1 MGTFFSSVPAGLF
14 KPTQATA
21 NGVSQVQGTSIANT
35 LGNVLQSIATQ
46 NKTNADT
53 DKLIQDMTF
62 DQYKLP
68 LDLDNTMSA
77 TNLNNANVNRI
88 NKLTPLEAT
97 HQALQNKALSLT
109 NQTTEL
115 NSLLNEASRK
125 VTTSAIKSAVNSIM
139 TSNPGMSLQDATKAF
154 HSLSDKEQYSFI
166 QPFISDAVA
175 NNGVSDNIAKQLTA
189 NDIAQY
195 LSTFTRDNGTTNTNP
210 GHLSNMFSDSKNNE
224 SNNTKTNS
232 NGDIT
237 NPSNYTPG
245 EIKQYAGET
254 ASVDEALVEA
264 GRKPRTQEELIR
276 DMTFGNNLRQ
286 KYSDNLGIG
295 EWLDYDPNR
304 VYMEKQAWDNDV
316 NAYTAKYYPDL
327 IDTPETTGN
336 TTQINIPR
344 QINIPSLKFQDS
356 NKVTPLES
364 KTFKYNG
371 KEKPLYMDSIFGNK
385 DLNPLI
391 LGTDFSDLPNEFQ
404 EILNAYGVTKK
415 DWDTHWN
422 WGEINESRYDVLQRL
437 GLLDLNGNLADG
449 SPFNNMA
456 NLLDKVTQRGK
467 TAGDLASSMQSQL
480 QEHILNNIKSKYG
493 KESESIIQHLE
504 SNKIMP
510 LLLADKSDEEIKNG
524 LIQKGVSKEA
534 INELM
539 EIRDKSFTDGTTN
552 MIDTAK
558 GAMQFVANKLG
569 KEYATRMKDWI
580 DSDSFS
586 KDPVGMSFL
595 TGTLASFTPEV
606 LKALEATG
614 DETLEKFFKALFRSR
629 SYSDLHSALQIIED
643 DQLIGYNVIPTILN
657 NTQEFMTATKDYY
670 NSIVGKGQP
679 GLNELEF
686 VPLKL
691 DKNQSSYGIG
701 FNKDAF
707 KHKYKQA
714 LKKLKEVGKEM
725 KQTQDAQGSLVK
737 YLSNSIL

>member
-1 MGTFFSSVPAGLF
+1 MGTFFSPVSAGLF

-53 DKLIQDMTF
+53 DKLIQDMAF
-62 DQYKLP
+62 EQYKLP
-68 LDLDNTMSA
+68 LDLNNTMSA

-88 NKLTPLEAT
+88 NKLTPLEVA
-97 HQALQNKALSLT
+97 HQALQNKALDLT

-125 VTTSAIKSAVNSIM
+125 VTTSAVKSAVDSIM
-139 TSNPGMSLQDATKAF
+139 TNNPGMSLQDATKTF

-166 QPFISDAVA
+166 QPFIADAIA
-175 NNGVSDNIAKQLTA
+175 NTGVNDNIAKQLTA
-189 NDIAQY
+189 NDITQHLGA
-195 LSTFTRDNGTTNTNP
+195 FTRDNGTTNTKTGP
-210 GHLSNMFSDSKNNE
+210 LSDLFGGNKNNE
-224 SNNTKTNS
+224 SNTTKTNS
-232 NGDIT
+232 NSDVT

-327 IDTPETTGN
+327 VDIPETTGN
-336 TTQINIPR
+336 TTQT
-344 QINIPSLKFQDS
+344 NIPSLKFQDS
-356 NKVTPLES
+356 SKVTPLES

-371 KEKPLYMDSIFGNK
+371 KEKSLYVDTLFGHK

-404 EILNAYGVTKK
+404 EILNAYGVTKE
-415 DWDTHWN
+415 DWDTNWN
-422 WGEINESRYDVLQRL
+422 WEDTDKSRYDVLQRL
-437 GLLDLNGNLADG
+437 GLLDLVGNLSDG
-449 SPFNNMA
+449 SPFKNITNI
-456 NLLDKVTQRGK
+456 LDKVTQRGK
-467 TAGDLASSMQSQL
+467 TASDLVSNMQEQL
-480 QEHILNNIKSKYG
+480 QKHILNNITSKYG
-493 KESESIIQHLE
+493 NESGNIIQDLE
-504 SNKIMP
+504 SNKIIP
-510 LLLADKSDEEIKNG
+510 LLVSDKSDKEIKSE
-524 LIQKGVSKEA
+524 LAQKGVSKEA

-558 GAMQFVANKLG
+558 GVLHFVANKLG
-569 KEYATRMKDWI
+569 KEYSTKMKDWI
-580 DSDSFS
+580 GSDSFS

-606 LKALEATG
+606 LKALEAT
-614 DETLEKFFKALFRSR
+614 DDKTLERFFKALFSSR

-686 VPLKL
+686 IPLQL
-691 DKNQSSYGIG
+691 DKDQSSYGIG

-707 KHKYKQA
+707 RHKYKQA
-714 LKKLKEVGKEM
+714 LKKLKEVNKEM
-725 KQTQDAQGSLVK
+725 KQTQDVQGSLFK

>member
-1 MGTFFSSVPAGLF
+1 MGTFFSSVPGGLF

-21 NGVSQVQGTSIANT
+21 NGVAQVQGTSIANT

-53 DKLIQDMTF
+53 DKLIQDIAF

-68 LDLDNTMSA
+68 LDLDDTMSA
-77 TNLNNANVNRI
+77 INLNNINANRL
-88 NKLTPLEAT
+88 KQLTPLEVA
-97 HQALQNKALSLT
+97 HQALQNKALDLT
-109 NQTTEL
+109 NRTTEQ
-115 NSLLNEASRK
+115 NFQLNEANRK
-125 VTTSAIKSAVNSIM
+125 VTTSAIKSAVDSIM
-139 TSNPGMSLQDATKAF
+139 ASNPGMSLQDATKTF
-154 HSLSDKEQYSFI
+154 YSLSDKEQYSFI
-166 QPFISDAVA
+166 QPFIADAIA
-175 NNGVSDNIAKQLTA
+175 NNGINDNIAKQLTA
-189 NDIAQY
+189 NDITQY
-195 LSTFTRDNGTTNTNP
+195 LGTFTRGNGTTNTKTGP
-210 GHLSNMFSDSKNNE
+210 LSNLFGGNKNNE
-224 SNNTKTNS
+224 SNSTKTNS
-232 NGDIT
+232 NSDVT

-254 ASVDEALVEA
+254 ASIDEALVEA

-276 DMTFGNNLRQ
+276 DMTFGSNLRQ

-327 IDTPETTGN
+327 LDTPETTGN
-336 TTQINIPR
+336 TTQINIP
-344 QINIPSLKFQDS
+344 SLKFKDS
-356 NKVTPLES
+356 STVIPLES
-364 KTFKYNG
+364 RTFKYNG
-371 KEKPLYMDSIFGNK
+371 KEKPLYIDQE
-385 DLNPLI
+385 LNPLI
-391 LGTDFSDLPNEFQ
+391 LGTSFNDLPNEFQ

-422 WGEINESRYDVLQRL
+422 WGEVKESREDVLQRL
-437 GLLDLNGNLADG
+437 GLLDLKGNLADG
-449 SPFNNMA
+449 SPFKNTA

-480 QEHILNNIKSKYG
+480 QNHIFNNITSKYG
-493 KESESIIQHLE
+493 NESESIIQDLE

-510 LLLADKSDEEIKNG
+510 LLVSDKSDKEIKDE
-524 LIQKGVSKEA
+524 LAQKGVSKEA

-552 MIDTAK
+552 MVDTAK
-558 GAMQFVANKLG
+558 GVLHLVSNKLG
-569 KEYATRMKDWI
+569 KEYSTKMKDWI
-580 DSDSFS
+580 STDDFS

-606 LKALEATG
+606 LKALEATN
-614 DETLEKFFKALFRSR
+614 EKTLEKFFKALFSSR

-679 GLNELEF
+679 DLRELEF
-686 VPLKL
+686 IPLKL
-691 DKNQSSYGIG
+691 SEDQSSYGIG
-701 FNKDAF
+701 FNKNAF
-707 KHKYKQA
+707 RHMHNQAYKN
-714 LKKLKEVGKEM
+714 LREVNKEM
-725 KQTQDAQGSLVK
+725 KQTQDAQGSLFK

>member
-1 MGTFFSSVPAGLF
+1 MGTFFSPVSAGLF

-53 DKLIQDMTF
+53 DKLIQDMAF
-62 DQYKLP
+62 EQYKLP

-88 NKLTPLEAT
+88 NKLTPLEVA
-97 HQALQNKALSLT
+97 HQALQNKALYLT

-125 VTTSAIKSAVNSIM
+125 VTTSAVKSAVDSIM
-139 TSNPGMSLQDATKAF
+139 TNNPGMSLQDATKTF
-154 HSLSDKEQYSFI
+154 YSLSDKEQYSFI
-166 QPFISDAVA
+166 QPFIADAIT
-175 NNGVSDNIAKQLTA
+175 NTGVNDNIAKQLTA
-189 NDIAQY
+189 NDITQY
-195 LSTFTRDNGTTNTNP
+195 LGAFTRDNGTTNTKTGP
-210 GHLSNMFSDSKNNE
+210 LSNLFGGNKNNE
-224 SNNTKTNS
+224 SNITKTNS
-232 NGDIT
+232 NSDVT

-254 ASVDEALVEA
+254 ASIDEALVEA

-316 NAYTAKYYPDL
+316 NAYTAKHYPDL
-327 IDTPETTGN
+327 VDIPETTGN
-336 TTQINIPR
+336 TTQT
-344 QINIPSLKFQDS
+344 NIPSLKFQDS
-356 NKVTPLES
+356 SKVTPLES

-371 KEKPLYMDSIFGNK
+371 KEKSLYVDTLFGHK
-385 DLNPLI
+385 DLNYLI

-404 EILNAYGVTKK
+404 EILNAYGVTKE
-415 DWDTHWN
+415 DWDTNWN
-422 WGEINESRYDVLQRL
+422 WEDTDKSRYDVLQRL
-437 GLLDLNGNLADG
+437 GLLDLVGNLSDG
-449 SPFNNMA
+449 SPFKNITNI
-456 NLLDKVTQRGK
+456 LDKVTQRGK
-467 TAGDLASSMQSQL
+467 TASDLVSNMREQL
-480 QEHILNNIKSKYG
+480 QKHIFNNITSKYRN
-493 KESESIIQHLE
+493 ESESIIQDLE
-504 SNKIMP
+504 NNKIIP
-510 LLLADKSDEEIKNG
+510 LLISDKSDKEIKDE
-524 LIQKGVSKEA
+524 LSQKGVSKEA

-558 GAMQFVANKLG
+558 GVSQFVANKLG
-569 KEYATRMKDWI
+569 KEYATKMKDWVG
-580 DSDSFS
+580 SDSFS

-606 LKALEATG
+606 LKALEAT
-614 DETLEKFFKALFRSR
+614 DDKTLERFFKALFSSR

-686 VPLKL
+686 IPLQL
-691 DKNQSSYGIG
+691 DKDQSSYGIG

-707 KHKYKQA
+707 RYMHNQAYKN
-714 LKKLKEVGKEM
+714 LREVSKEM
-725 KQTQDAQGSLVK
+725 KQAQDTQGSLFK

>member
-1 MGTFFSSVPAGLF
+1 MGTFFSSVPGGLF

-53 DKLIQDMTF
+53 DKLIQDIAF
-62 DQYKLP
+62 EQYKLP
-68 LDLDNTMSA
+68 LDLDDTMSA
-77 TNLNNANVNRI
+77 INLNNANANRL
-88 NKLTPLEAT
+88 KQLTPLEVA
-97 HQALQNKALSLT
+97 HQALQNKALDLT
-109 NQTTEL
+109 NRTTEQ
-115 NSLLNEASRK
+115 NFQLNEANRK
-125 VTTSAIKSAVNSIM
+125 VTTSAIKSAVDSIM
-139 TSNPGMSLQDATKAF
+139 ASNPGMSLQDATKTF
-154 HSLSDKEQYSFI
+154 YSLPDKEQYSFI
-166 QPFISDAVA
+166 QPFIADAIA
-175 NNGVSDNIAKQLTA
+175 NNGINDNIAKQLTA
-189 NDIAQY
+189 NDITQY
-195 LSTFTRDNGTTNTNP
+195 LGTFTRGNGTTNTKTGP
-210 GHLSNMFSDSKNNE
+210 LSNLFGGNKNNE
-224 SNNTKTNS
+224 SNSTKTNS
-232 NGDIT
+232 NSDVT

-245 EIKQYAGET
+245 EVKQYAGET
-254 ASVDEALVEA
+254 ASIDEALVEA

-276 DMTFGNNLRQ
+276 DMTFGSNLRQ

-327 IDTPETTGN
+327 LDTPETTGN
-336 TTQINIPR
+336 TTQINIP
-344 QINIPSLKFQDS
+344 SLKFKDS
-356 NKVTPLES
+356 STVIPLES
-364 KTFKYNG
+364 RTFKYNG
-371 KEKPLYMDSIFGNK
+371 KEKPLYIDQE
-385 DLNPLI
+385 LNPLI
-391 LGTDFSDLPNEFQ
+391 LGTSFNDLPNEFQ

-422 WGEINESRYDVLQRL
+422 WGEVKESREDVLQRL
-437 GLLDLNGNLADG
+437 GLLDLKGNLADG
-449 SPFNNMA
+449 SPFKNTA

-480 QEHILNNIKSKYG
+480 QNHILNNIASKYG
-493 KESESIIQHLE
+493 NESESIIQDLE

-510 LLLADKSDEEIKNG
+510 LLVSDKSDKEIKDE
-524 LIQKGVSKEA
+524 LAQKGVSKEA

-552 MIDTAK
+552 MVDTAK
-558 GAMQFVANKLG
+558 GVLHLVSNKLG
-569 KEYATRMKDWI
+569 KEYSTKMKDWI
-580 DSDSFS
+580 STDDFS

-606 LKALEATG
+606 LKALEATN
-614 DETLEKFFKALFRSR
+614 EKTLEKFFKALFSSR

-679 GLNELEF
+679 DLRELEF
-686 VPLKL
+686 IPLKL
-691 DKNQSSYGIG
+691 SEDQSSYGIG
-701 FNKDAF
+701 FNKNAF
-707 KHKYKQA
+707 RHMHNQAYKN
-714 LKKLKEVGKEM
+714 LREVSKEM
-725 KQTQDAQGSLVK
+725 KQAQDAQGSLFK

>member
-1 MGTFFSSVPAGLF
+1 MGTFFSPVSAGLF

-21 NGVSQVQGTSIANT
+21 NGVAQVQGTSIANT

-53 DKLIQDMTF
+53 DKLIQDIAF
-62 DQYKLP
+62 EQYKLP
-68 LDLDNTMSA
+68 LDLDDTMSA
-77 TNLNNANVNRI
+77 INLNNINANRL
-88 NKLTPLEAT
+88 KQLTPLEVA
-97 HQALQNKALSLT
+97 HQALQNKALDLT
-109 NQTTEL
+109 NRTTEQ
-115 NSLLNEASRK
+115 NFQLNEANRK
-125 VTTSAIKSAVNSIM
+125 VTTSAIKSAVDSIM
-139 TSNPGMSLQDATKAF
+139 ASNPGMSLQDATKTF
-154 HSLSDKEQYSFI
+154 YSLPDKEQYSFI
-166 QPFISDAVA
+166 QPFIADAIA
-175 NNGVSDNIAKQLTA
+175 NNGINDNIAKQLTA
-189 NDIAQY
+189 NDITQY
-195 LSTFTRDNGTTNTNP
+195 LGTFTRGNGTTNTKTGP
-210 GHLSNMFSDSKNNE
+210 LSNLFGGNKNNE
-224 SNNTKTNS
+224 SNSTKTNS
-232 NGDIT
+232 NSDVT

-245 EIKQYAGET
+245 EVKQYAGET
-254 ASVDEALVEA
+254 ASIDEALVEA

-276 DMTFGNNLRQ
+276 DMTFGSNLRQ

-327 IDTPETTGN
+327 LDTPETTGN
-336 TTQINIPR
+336 TTQINIP
-344 QINIPSLKFQDS
+344 SLKFKDS
-356 NKVTPLES
+356 STVIPLES
-364 KTFKYNG
+364 RTFKYNG
-371 KEKPLYMDSIFGNK
+371 KEKPLYIDQE
-385 DLNPLI
+385 LNPLI
-391 LGTDFSDLPNEFQ
+391 LGTSFNDLPNEFQ

-422 WGEINESRYDVLQRL
+422 WGEVKESREDVLQRL
-437 GLLDLNGNLADG
+437 GLLDLKGNLADG
-449 SPFNNMA
+449 SPFKNTA

-480 QEHILNNIKSKYG
+480 QNHILNNIASKYG
-493 KESESIIQHLE
+493 NESESIIQDLE

-510 LLLADKSDEEIKNG
+510 LLVSDKSDKEIKDE
-524 LIQKGVSKEA
+524 LAQKGVSKEA

-552 MIDTAK
+552 MVDTAK
-558 GAMQFVANKLG
+558 GVLHLVSNKLG
-569 KEYATRMKDWI
+569 KEYSTKMKDWI
-580 DSDSFS
+580 STDDFS

-606 LKALEATG
+606 LKALEATN
-614 DETLEKFFKALFRSR
+614 EKTLEKFFKALFSSR

-679 GLNELEF
+679 DLRELEF
-686 VPLKL
+686 IPLKL
-691 DKNQSSYGIG
+691 SEDQSSYGIG
-701 FNKDAF
+701 FNKGAF
-707 KHKYKQA
+707 RHLYNQAYKN
-714 LKKLKEVGKEM
+714 LREVNKEM
-725 KQTQDAQGSLVK
+725 KQTQDAQGSLFK

>member
-1 MGTFFSSVPAGLF
+1 MGTFFSSVPGGLF

-21 NGVSQVQGTSIANT
+21 NGVAQVQGTSIANT

-53 DKLIQDMTF
+53 DKLIQDIAF

-68 LDLDNTMSA
+68 LDLDDTMSA
-77 TNLNNANVNRI
+77 INLNNINANRL
-88 NKLTPLEAT
+88 KQLTPLEVA
-97 HQALQNKALSLT
+97 HQALQNKALDLT
-109 NQTTEL
+109 NRTTEQ
-115 NSLLNEASRK
+115 NFQLNEANRK
-125 VTTSAIKSAVNSIM
+125 VTTSAIKSAVDSIM
-139 TSNPGMSLQDATKAF
+139 ASNPGMSLQDATKTF
-154 HSLSDKEQYSFI
+154 YSLSDKEQYSFI
-166 QPFISDAVA
+166 QPFIADAIA
-175 NNGVSDNIAKQLTA
+175 NNGINDNIAKQLTA
-189 NDIAQY
+189 NDITQY
-195 LSTFTRDNGTTNTNP
+195 LGTFTRGNGTTNTKTGP
-210 GHLSNMFSDSKNNE
+210 LSNLFGGNKNNE
-224 SNNTKTNS
+224 SNSTKTNS
-232 NGDIT
+232 NSDVT

-254 ASVDEALVEA
+254 ASIDEALVEA

-276 DMTFGNNLRQ
+276 DMTFGSNLRQ

-327 IDTPETTGN
+327 LDTPETTGN
-336 TTQINIPR
+336 TTQINIP
-344 QINIPSLKFQDS
+344 SLKFKDS
-356 NKVTPLES
+356 STVIPLES
-364 KTFKYNG
+364 RTFKYNG
-371 KEKPLYMDSIFGNK
+371 KEKPLYIDQE
-385 DLNPLI
+385 LNPLI
-391 LGTDFSDLPNEFQ
+391 LGTSFNDLPNEFQ

-422 WGEINESRYDVLQRL
+422 WGEVKESREDVLQRL
-437 GLLDLNGNLADG
+437 GLLDLKGNLADG
-449 SPFNNMA
+449 SPFKNTA

-480 QEHILNNIKSKYG
+480 QNHIFNNITSKYG
-493 KESESIIQHLE
+493 NESESIIQDLE
-504 SNKIMP
+504 SNKIIP
-510 LLLADKSDEEIKNG
+510 LLVSDKSDKEIKDE
-524 LIQKGVSKEA
+524 LAQKGVSKEA

-552 MIDTAK
+552 MVDTAK
-558 GAMQFVANKLG
+558 GVLHLVSNKLG
-569 KEYATRMKDWI
+569 KEYSTKMKDWI
-580 DSDSFS
+580 STDDFS

-606 LKALEATG
+606 LKALEATN
-614 DETLEKFFKALFRSR
+614 EKTLEKFFKALFSSR

-679 GLNELEF
+679 DLRELEF
-686 VPLKL
+686 IPLKL
-691 DKNQSSYGIG
+691 SEDQSSYGIG
-701 FNKDAF
+701 FNKNAF
-707 KHKYKQA
+707 RHMHNQAYKN
-714 LKKLKEVGKEM
+714 LREVNKEM
-725 KQTQDAQGSLVK
+725 KQTQDAQGSLFK

>member
-1 MGTFFSSVPAGLF
+1 MGTFFSSVPGGLF

-21 NGVSQVQGTSIANT
+21 NGVAQVQGTSIANT

-53 DKLIQDMTF
+53 DKLIQDIAF
-62 DQYKLP
+62 EQYKLP
-68 LDLDNTMSA
+68 LDLDDTMSA
-77 TNLNNANVNRI
+77 INLNNINANRL
-88 NKLTPLEAT
+88 KQLTPLEVA
-97 HQALQNKALSLT
+97 HQALQNKALDLT
-109 NQTTEL
+109 NRTAEQ
-115 NSLLNEASRK
+115 NFQLNEANRK
-125 VTTSAIKSAVNSIM
+125 VTTSAIKSAVDSIM
-139 TSNPGMSLQDATKAF
+139 ASNPGMSLQDATKTF
-154 HSLSDKEQYSFI
+154 YSLSDKEQYSFI
-166 QPFISDAVA
+166 QPFIADAIA
-175 NNGVSDNIAKQLTA
+175 NNGINDNIAKQLTA
-189 NDIAQY
+189 NDITQY
-195 LSTFTRDNGTTNTNP
+195 LGTFTRGNGTTNTKTGP
-210 GHLSNMFSDSKNNE
+210 LSNLFGGNKNNE
-224 SNNTKTNS
+224 SNSTKTNS
-232 NGDIT
+232 NSDVT

-245 EIKQYAGET
+245 EVKQYAGET
-254 ASVDEALVEA
+254 ASIDEALVEA

-276 DMTFGNNLRQ
+276 DMTFGSNLRQ

-327 IDTPETTGN
+327 LDTPETTGN
-336 TTQINIPR
+336 TTQINIP
-344 QINIPSLKFQDS
+344 SLKFKDS
-356 NKVTPLES
+356 STVIPLES
-364 KTFKYNG
+364 RTFKYNG
-371 KEKPLYMDSIFGNK
+371 KEKPLYIDQE
-385 DLNPLI
+385 LNPLI
-391 LGTDFSDLPNEFQ
+391 LGTSFNDLPNEFQ

-422 WGEINESRYDVLQRL
+422 WGEVKESREDVLQRL
-437 GLLDLNGNLADG
+437 GLLDLRGNLADG
-449 SPFNNMA
+449 SPFKNTA

-480 QEHILNNIKSKYG
+480 QNHILNNIASKYG
-493 KESESIIQHLE
+493 NESESIIQDLE

-510 LLLADKSDEEIKNG
+510 LLVSDKSDKEIKDE
-524 LIQKGVSKEA
+524 LAQKGVSKEA

-552 MIDTAK
+552 MVDTAK
-558 GAMQFVANKLG
+558 GVLHLVSNKLG
-569 KEYATRMKDWI
+569 KEYSTKMKDWI
-580 DSDSFS
+580 STDDFS

-606 LKALEATG
+606 LKALEATN
-614 DETLEKFFKALFRSR
+614 EKTLEKFFKALFSSR

-679 GLNELEF
+679 DLRELEF
-686 VPLKL
+686 IPLKL
-691 DKNQSSYGIG
+691 SEDQSSYGIG
-701 FNKDAF
+701 FNKNAF
-707 KHKYKQA
+707 RHMHNQAYKN
-714 LKKLKEVGKEM
+714 LREVNKEM
-725 KQTQDAQGSLVK
+725 KQTQDAQGSLFK

>member
-1 MGTFFSSVPAGLF
+1 MGTFFSPVPGGLF

-21 NGVSQVQGTSIANT
+21 NGVAQVQGTSIANT

-53 DKLIQDMTF
+53 DKLIQDIAF
-62 DQYKLP
+62 EQYKLP
-68 LDLDNTMSA
+68 LDLDDTMSA
-77 TNLNNANVNRI
+77 INLNNANANRL
-88 NKLTPLEAT
+88 KQLTPLEVA
-97 HQALQNKALSLT
+97 HQALQNKALDLT
-109 NQTTEL
+109 NRTTEQ
-115 NSLLNEASRK
+115 NFQLNEANRK
-125 VTTSAIKSAVNSIM
+125 VTTSAIKSAVDSIM
-139 TSNPGMSLQDATKAF
+139 ASNPGMSLQDATKTF
-154 HSLSDKEQYSFI
+154 YSLSDKEQYSFI
-166 QPFISDAVA
+166 QPFIADAIA
-175 NNGVSDNIAKQLTA
+175 NNGINDNIAKQLTA
-189 NDIAQY
+189 NDITQY
-195 LSTFTRDNGTTNTNP
+195 LGTFTRGDGTTNTKTGP
-210 GHLSNMFSDSKNNE
+210 LSNLFGGNKNNE
-224 SNNTKTNS
+224 SNSTKTNS
-232 NGDIT
+232 NSNVT

-254 ASVDEALVEA
+254 ASIDEALVEA

-276 DMTFGNNLRQ
+276 DMTFGSNLRQ

-327 IDTPETTGN
+327 LDTPETTGN
-336 TTQINIPR
+336 TTQINIP
-344 QINIPSLKFQDS
+344 SLKFKDS
-356 NKVTPLES
+356 STVIPLES
-364 KTFKYNG
+364 RTFKYNG
-371 KEKPLYMDSIFGNK
+371 KEKPLYIDQE
-385 DLNPLI
+385 LNPLI
-391 LGTDFSDLPNEFQ
+391 LGTSFNDLPNEFQ

-422 WGEINESRYDVLQRL
+422 WGEVKKSRVDVLQRL
-437 GLLDLNGNLADG
+437 GLLDLKGNLADG
-449 SPFNNMA
+449 SPFKNIA
-456 NLLDKVTQRGK
+456 NVLDKVTQRGK

-480 QEHILNNIKSKYG
+480 QNHILNNITSKYG
-493 KESESIIQHLE
+493 NESESIIQDLE

-510 LLLADKSDEEIKNG
+510 LLVSDKSDKEIKDE
-524 LIQKGVSKEA
+524 LAQKGVSKEA

-552 MIDTAK
+552 MVDTAK
-558 GAMQFVANKLG
+558 GVLHLVSNKLG
-569 KEYATRMKDWI
+569 KEYSTKMKDWI
-580 DSDSFS
+580 STDDFS

-606 LKALEATG
+606 LKALEATN
-614 DETLEKFFKALFRSR
+614 EKTLEKFFKALFSSR

-679 GLNELEF
+679 DLRELEF
-686 VPLKL
+686 IPLKL
-691 DKNQSSYGIG
+691 SEDQSSYGIG
-701 FNKDAF
+701 FNKNAF
-707 KHKYKQA
+707 RHMHNQAYKN
-714 LKKLKEVGKEM
+714 LREVSKEM
-725 KQTQDAQGSLVK
+725 KQAQDAQGSLFK

>member
-35 LGNVLQSIATQ
+35 LSNVLQSIATQ

-336 TTQINIPR
+336 TTQINIP
-344 QINIPSLKFQDS
+344 SLKFQDS

-371 KEKPLYMDSIFGNK
+371 KEKPLYVDTLFGNK
-385 DLNPLI
+385 ELNPLI
-391 LGTDFSDLPNEFQ
+391 FGTDFNDLPNGFQ
-404 EILNAYGVTKK
+404 EILNAYGVTKE

-422 WGEINESRYDVLQRL
+422 WGDIRESRHDVLQRL

-449 SPFNNMA
+449 SPFKNIA
-456 NLLDKVTQRGK
+456 NVLDKVTQRGK

-569 KEYATRMKDWI
+569 KEYATKMKDWI

>member
-1 MGTFFSSVPAGLF
+1 MGTFFSSVPGGLF

-21 NGVSQVQGTSIANT
+21 NGVAQVQGTSIANT

-53 DKLIQDMTF
+53 DKLIQDIAF
-62 DQYKLP
+62 EQYKLP
-68 LDLDNTMSA
+68 LDLDDTMSA
-77 TNLNNANVNRI
+77 INLNNANANRL
-88 NKLTPLEAT
+88 KQLTPLEVA
-97 HQALQNKALSLT
+97 HQALQNKALDLT
-109 NQTTEL
+109 NRTTEQ
-115 NSLLNEASRK
+115 NFQLNEANRK
-125 VTTSAIKSAVNSIM
+125 VTTSAIKSAVDSIM
-139 TSNPGMSLQDATKAF
+139 ASNPGMSLQDATKTF
-154 HSLSDKEQYSFI
+154 YSLSDKEQYSFI
-166 QPFISDAVA
+166 QPFIADAIA
-175 NNGVSDNIAKQLTA
+175 NNGINDNIAKQLTA
-189 NDIAQY
+189 NDITQY
-195 LSTFTRDNGTTNTNP
+195 LGTFTKGNGTTNIKTGP
-210 GHLSNMFSDSKNNE
+210 LSNLFGGNKNNE
-224 SNNTKTNS
+224 SNSTKTNS
-232 NGDIT
+232 NSDVT

-245 EIKQYAGET
+245 EVKQYAGET
-254 ASVDEALVEA
+254 ASIDEALVEA

-276 DMTFGNNLRQ
+276 DMTFGSNLRQ

-327 IDTPETTGN
+327 LDTPETTGN
-336 TTQINIPR
+336 TTQINIP
-344 QINIPSLKFQDS
+344 SLKFKDS
-356 NKVTPLES
+356 STVIPLES
-364 KTFKYNG
+364 RTFKYNG
-371 KEKPLYMDSIFGNK
+371 KEKPLYIDQE
-385 DLNPLI
+385 LNPLI
-391 LGTDFSDLPNEFQ
+391 LGTSFNDLPNEFQ

-422 WGEINESRYDVLQRL
+422 WGEVKESREDVLQRL
-437 GLLDLNGNLADG
+437 GLLDLKGNLADG
-449 SPFNNMA
+449 SPFKNIA
-456 NLLDKVTQRGK
+456 NVLDKVTQRGK

-480 QEHILNNIKSKYG
+480 QNHILNNIASKYG
-493 KESESIIQHLE
+493 NESESIIQDLE

-510 LLLADKSDEEIKNG
+510 LLVSDKSDKEIKDE
-524 LIQKGVSKEA
+524 LAQKGVSKEA

-552 MIDTAK
+552 MVDTAK
-558 GAMQFVANKLG
+558 GVLHLVSNKLG
-569 KEYATRMKDWI
+569 KEYSTKMKDWI
-580 DSDSFS
+580 STDDFS

-606 LKALEATG
+606 LKALEATN
-614 DETLEKFFKALFRSR
+614 EKTLEKFFKALFSSR

-679 GLNELEF
+679 DLRELEF
-686 VPLKL
+686 IPLKL
-691 DKNQSSYGIG
+691 SEDQSSYGIG

-707 KHKYKQA
+707 RHMHNQAYKN
-714 LKKLKEVGKEM
+714 LREVNKEM
-725 KQTQDAQGSLVK
+725 KQAQDAQGSLFK